1 MRKPESIMKK
11 HSMVR
16 RAGFITWRHRR
27 AIVLLAYTAGVFFGG
42 SAYADMNSEAAEV
55 DALFEAFTAGV
66 QPGVAVSV
74 TQDGDTLFEGT
85 YGYADLDKRAPVERN
100 TAFRL
105 ASVSKQFAAMAVMM
119 LAEDGALSV
128 DDPIGRYVPELAG
141 YKDIKIRHLLLH
153 TSGLPDYYDEIDT
166 AGGMPTN
173 HDAAVLLGKMAR
185 VAFPAGERYE
195 YSNPG
200 YDMLAPIVAGASG
213 MPFGEFVETRIF
225 APLGMSGSRV
235 YDERKPLIPNRAYAY
250 ARSSDGF
257 VPEDYDPLNI
267 IVGSGG
273 IYASLA
279 DLALWDAA
287 LYTDKLVS
295 YEMLAEAFTS
305 GTNNRGEALDYGYG
319 WAIDSYSAHKRVRHG
334 GSWVGFRTHIMR
346 IPALRFTVI
355 LLSNVSDTDA
365 SALVDDITAIYL
377 GPDTA
382 GAAKP
387 Q

>member
-1 MRKPESIMKK
+1 MN
-11 HSMVR
+11 R
-16 RAGFITWRHRR
+16 RARLIAGRR
-27 AIVLLAYTAGVFFGG
+27 GRSIVLLAYTAGLFFGG
-42 SAYADMNSEAAEV
+42 SAFAEPHPKAADV
-55 DALFEAFTAGV
+55 DALFQALTAGV

-74 TQDGDTLFEGT
+74 IRDGALVFERT
-85 YGYADLDKRAPVERN
+85 YGYADLDKRVRIERN

-105 ASVSKQFAAMAVMM
+105 ASVSKQFAAMAIMM
-119 LAEDGALSV
+119 LAEDGALSL

-141 YKDIKIRHLLLH
+141 YDDIKIRHLLLH
-153 TSGLPDYYDEIDT
+153 TGGLPDYYDDIDT

-185 VAFPAGERYE
+185 VDFPAGERYE

-200 YDMLAPIVAGASG
+200 YDMLAPIVAKASG

-225 APLGMSGSRV
+225 APLGMGGSRV
-235 YDERKPLIPNRAYAY
+235 YDERKPLIPHRAYAY
-250 ARSSDGF
+250 ARSGDGF

-273 IYASLA
+273 IYSSLA
-279 DLALWDAA
+279 DLARWDAA

-295 YEMLAEAFTS
+295 QEMLAEAFTS
-305 GTNNRGEALDYGYG
+305 GTNNKGEALDYGYG
-319 WAIDSYSAHKRVRHG
+319 WAIDSYSGHKRVRHG

-377 GPDTA
+377 GPDTG
-382 GAAKP
+382 GAVKL